1 MNNPSLSSEMDQ
13 IRTSQ
18 SYLEHTER
26 LYKQN
31 EYYEKT
37 KERRRECAN
46 KCYQNNKEAF
56 NRKRV
61 IKRLQ
66 NGGVVY
72 KRTLIKYCI
81 VPEPEWNCRILF

>member
-1 MNNPSLSSEMDQ
+1 MNTISNINIAPSLSSEMDPN
-13 IRTSQ
+13 
-18 SYLEHTER
+18 TER
-26 LYKQN
+26 LNKQN

-66 NGGVVY
+66 NGGTVY